1 MIMQP
6 IVSIII
12 YCFVFQIGF
21 KNNPVRN
28 ISYALWWLQNIYY
41 LGCNIMLATGVFYLI
56 SAANVFVKD
65 MGEAVNICM
74 QFDF

>member
-1 MIMQP
+1 
-6 IVSIII
+6 
-12 YCFVFQIGF
+12 
-21 KNNPVRN
+21 
-28 ISYALWWLQNIYY
+28 
-41 LGCNIMLATGVFYLI
+41 MLATGVFYLT